1 MRTKKNMDMIAVR
14 IPQTKMARRPIER
27 LIRLSLK
34 RDRSLNYLA
43 VEAILAYLD
52 KEERRN

>member
-1 MRTKKNMDMIAVR
+1 MRMKKNMDMIAVR

-27 LIRLSLK
+27 LIQLSQK

-43 VEAILAYLD
+43 VEAILAYLE

>member
-1 MRTKKNMDMIAVR
+1 MRVKKNLDMIAVR
-14 IPQTKMARRPIER
+14 IPQTKIDRRPIER
-27 LIRLSLK
+27 LIRLSQK

-43 VEAILAYLD
+43 VEAILAYLE

>member
-1 MRTKKNMDMIAVR
+1 MRAKKNLDMIAVR
-14 IPQTKMARRPIER
+14 IPQTKIDRRPIER
-27 LIRLSLK
+27 LIRLSQK

-43 VEAILAYLD
+43 VEAILAYLE